1 MAELLNH
8 LVFGWYPYLCLG
20 VFVVASILRFEHAQY
35 SWRSGSSQLLRKKQL
50 RIGSNLF
57 HFGVLFLFFGHLF
70 GLLTPTAIY
79 TMFITVEQ
87 KQMLAIVAGGIA
99 GSACFVGLSMLVHRR
114 LFDARVR
121 RTSNFNDTAILLILW
136 VQLSVGLVTIPLSL
150 EHPDGQ
156 VMLRLS
162 HWAQGIVTLR
172 PEVAEEIL
180 GLPWPYQFHLIL
192 GMTIFLLTPFSRLVH
207 VFSAPIWYL
216 GRRGYQLVRT
226 KKRNPA
232 EAKA

>member
-1 MAELLNH
+1 MAESLNY

-20 VFVVASILRFEHAQY
+20 VFVIGSILRFEHAQY
-35 SWRSGSSQLLRKKQL
+35 SWRSGSSQILRKKQL
-50 RIGSNLF
+50 QIGSNLF

-70 GLLTPTAIY
+70 GLLTPTALY

-87 KQMLAIVAGGIA
+87 KQMLAIVAGGVA
-99 GSACFVGLSMLVHRR
+99 GTACFIGLSMLVHRR

-121 RTSNFNDTAILLILW
+121 RTSSFNDTAILLILW
-136 VQLSVGLVTIPLSL
+136 VQLTVGLITIPLSL
-150 EHPDGQ
+150 EHPDGE

-162 HWAQGIVTLR
+162 HWAQGIVTLQ
-172 PEVAEEIL
+172 PEAAKEVL

-207 VFSAPIWYL
+207 VFSAPVWYL

-226 KKRNPA
+226 RKRVAPA
-232 EAKA
+232 E